1 MQKCL
6 VLLGTESPEE
16 PSHMLGGV
24 SWLHLDRFL
33 QDFWVEGQGTSSD
46 SILLATP
53 ELQMRTNGLEREADT
68 KDTLSS
74 SPEMWSGGTTI
85 HYGSQWP
92 CVIMSSKYGKSEL
105 KYASGGQDKAHTRFQ
120 RLSKKNMLSIS
131 LIFLILGA
139 YLESI

>member
-1 MQKCL
+1 MEKCL
-6 VLLGTESPEE
+6 VLLETESPEE
-16 PSHMLGGV
+16 PSHLLGGV
-24 SWLHLDRFL
+24 SWLHLDQFL

-74 SPEMWSGGTTI
+74 SPEMWSGGTII

-92 CVIMSSKYGKSEL
+92 CVIMSSKYGKS
-105 KYASGGQDKAHTRFQ
+105 
-120 RLSKKNMLSIS
+120 
-131 LIFLILGA
+131 
-139 YLESI
+139 